1 MTAYVPA
8 ISVEGLKF
16 SYKNRVVLRSVNLD
30 IPPSSVVGL
39 LGSNGA
45 GKTTLFDLVCG
56 LKKQSGGIIRSRS
69 NRSDLAY
76 LTQVIT
82 IPNALKLGEMA
93 ELVQSF
99 SRDDPQNL
107 PRLVLSLSSK
117 EQNKFADLYGRK
129 ATGCSYGEKKW
140 FVFLAL
146 MALGAEMYV
155 LDEPTAGVDPEFSI
169 YMQKT
174 LRQVVKSG
182 TSVLFSTH
190 NISEIDRNCDFFY
203 FLHNGVAQ
211 RFENIADFIRF
222 NHADS
227 AEQAFVRYVTD
238 ECRNHA
244 AFGTPSD

>member
-8 ISVEGLKF
+8 ISVEDLQF
-16 SYKNRVVLRSVNLD
+16 SYKERPVLRSVNID

-69 NRSDLAY
+69 NRRDVAY

-93 ELVQSF
+93 ELVQGF

-107 PRLVLSLSSK
+107 PRLVLSLSAK
-117 EQNKFADLYGRK
+117 EQTKFADLYGRK
-129 ATGCSYGEKKW
+129 ATNCSYGEKKW

-146 MALGAEMYV
+146 IAPGAEMYI

-169 YMQKT
+169 YMQRT
-174 LRQVVKSG
+174 LRQVVKGG

-190 NISEIDRNCDFFY
+190 NIAEIDRNCDFFY

-222 NHADS
+222 NHADNP
-227 AEQAFVRYVTD
+227 EQAFVRYVTD
-238 ECRNHA
+238 ECRDHA
-244 AFGTPSD
+244 ASSPV